1 VVEIGVAIVLLIP
14 FQLVHH
20 ASTLRLSGAN
30 IKHLAFIVNGDDL
43 VVNASSV
50 FNLRDNSETRGRKS
64 QSVTAGLDWTG
75 TPLEPCFV
83 LFFQLFYYNG
93 NAIATKWISL
103 SLLLFLSFSLFFMYQ
118 YHLINRHPLAST
130 HLIQDG

>member
-43 VVNASSV
+43 VVNTSSV
-50 FNLRDNSETRGRKS
+50 FNIRDNSETRGRKS
-64 QSVTAGLDWTG
+64 QSVTAGLDWNTTG
-75 TPLEPCFV
+75 TMLCLVFPAFL
-83 LFFQLFYYNG
+83 LNG
-93 NAIATKWISL
+93 NAIATKLISL
-103 SLLLFLSFSLFFMYQ
+103 SLLLIPSFSLFFMYQ
-118 YHLINRHPLAST
+118 YHLINKGRLRGINDISRP
-130 HLIQDG
+130 